1 MSRYAIKF
9 NEDDDW
15 KLLEQAPGA
24 TTWKAVAKG
33 SDQDELA
40 DEVFELIEDDELDA
54 GQLLLVVTP
63 AGRSE
68 RRAVSFCTP
77 DQRRRLGYVI
87 DDRPVM
93 GRPRDQ
99 YDG

>member
-9 NEDDDW
+9 DEDDDW
-15 KLLEQAPGA
+15 KLLEQVPGA
-24 TTWKAVAKG
+24 TTWKVLAKG
-33 SDQDELA
+33 DDLDELA

-54 GQLLLVVTP
+54 GQLIPVVRP

-77 DQRRRLGYVI
+77 EQRRQLGYVI
-87 DDRPVM
+87 DDRPAM
-93 GRPRDQ
+93 GRQRDQ
-99 YDG
+99 HDG